1 MLKNYKKIFVKNV
14 DITLKNNYACI
25 VYIQYQ
31 EITVLSRAKCK
42 RHANVSVSCLFE
54 LLIVNYWI
62 SIIIGSIVS
71 IDN

>member
-31 EITVLSRAKCK
+31 QITVLSRAKCK
-42 RHANVSVSCLFE
+42 RHVSCLFE
-54 LLIVNYWI
+54 LLIVKTQLLDLNNNWI
-62 SIIIGSIVS
+62 
-71 IDN
+71 D